1 MSNIND
7 INSKQVDI
15 KLDIFEGP
23 LDLLLNLIKEN
34 DLDIYELSLT
44 MITEQYLEY
53 VELLKEIDFDDIGEY
68 LVVAAELA
76 RIKSRML
83 LQALLLLHII
93 LLYNLSKIKR
103 NRSVVFFKMY

>member
-1 MSNIND
+1 MSDIND

-44 MITEQYLEY
+44 KITEQYLEY
-53 VELLKEIDFDDIGEY
+53 VELLKEIDFDEDK
-68 LVVAAELA
+68 A
-76 RIKSRML
+76 RAFYPEIYKNKISSGKLISLMKS
-83 LQALLLLHII
+83 II
-93 LLYNLSKIKR
+93 Q
-103 NRSVVFFKMY
+103 

>member
-44 MITEQYLEY
+44 KITEQYLEY

-76 RIKSRML
+76 RIK
-83 LQALLLLHII
+83 
-93 LLYNLSKIKR
+93 
-103 NRSVVFFKMY
+103 